1 MILYNSCSYDNEF
14 IDANIFIKDSNDIL
28 IRRVIIQEMQYQE
41 KKIYGKKHYIFYPN
55 SIDNE
60 LIFIYDKN
68 KFMINFDKK
77 YSIKYTE
84 SENENNKEEFNKQ
97 LLEGVKYESKQS
109 WINDIIAKDKLSL
122 KK

>member
-1 MILYNSCSYDNEF
+1 
-14 IDANIFIKDSNDIL
+14 
-28 IRRVIIQEMQYQE
+28 
-41 KKIYGKKHYIFYPN
+41 
-55 SIDNE
+55 
-60 LIFIYDKN
+60 
-68 KFMINFDKK
+68 MINFDKK